1 MNNQQT
7 PRTGHSPRGSQ
18 SFSRN
23 SSNRNGGG
31 YRGGNAGGR
40 GRSGGGGYRG
50 GNSGGRSS
58 GGRGR
63 SGGGYKMSF
72 FNPDMFIKKAEEL
85 VATKPYEA
93 THTFSEFGFTDQL
106 ANAIAS
112 RNYTIPTQIQD
123 ETIPLV
129 LEGRDVVG
137 LSNTGTGKTAAFLL
151 PLINRAILNKRE
163 QVIIL
168 APTRELAV
176 QIEDELLQITQNKL
190 GVFSAICVGG
200 ANIHRQM
207 TRLRKHNQFI
217 IGTPGRIMDLM
228 KRRAISLEN
237 TRTIV
242 LDEADRMLDM
252 GFITDMKFIMSHMP
266 KERQTLFFSATMG
279 PKIKELVKDFLNDPI
294 TVSVIKSD
302 ASKNVDQD
310 VVRIDGRDKKELLKD
325 LLAQEDLEKILIFG
339 RTKHGVDELTRDI
352 SAWGH
357 RADCLHGNKS
367 HPQRE
372 RAVKRFKAGD
382 VSILVATDV
391 AARGIDINGITHV
404 INYELPDS
412 YEDYI
417 HRIGRTG
424 RAGKTGKALTFINR

>member
-7 PRTGHSPRGSQ
+7 PRTGRSPRGSH
-18 SFSRN
+18 SFNRN
-23 SSNRNGGG
+23 SS
-31 YRGGNAGGR
+31 RGGFRSGNNGGGR
-40 GRSGGGGYRG
+40 GRSGGNRSRRG
-50 GNSGGRSS
+50 GS
-58 GGRGR
+58 
-63 SGGGYKMSF
+63 GYKMSF
-72 FNPDMFIKKAEEL
+72 FNPDTFIKKAEIILDEK
-85 VATKPYEA
+85 AYEA

-106 ANAIAS
+106 AEAIAK

-151 PLINRAILNKRE
+151 PLINRCILNKRE
-163 QVIIL
+163 QVIVL

-176 QIEDELLQITQNKL
+176 QIEDEILQITQNKL

-252 GFITDMKFIMSHMP
+252 GFIGDMKFIMSHMP
-266 KERQTLFFSATMG
+266 EQRQTLFFSATME
-279 PKIKELVKDFLNDPI
+279 PKIKQLVNDFLKDPV
-294 TVSVIKSD
+294 TVSVIKQD
-302 ASKNVDQD
+302 AAKNVDQD
-310 VVRIDGRDKKELLKD
+310 VVRPDGREKKEILKD
-325 LLAQEDLEKILIFG
+325 LLTQEDLSKVLIFG
-339 RTKHGVDELTRDI
+339 RTKHGVDELTREI
-352 SAWGH
+352 SKWGH

-367 HPQRE
+367 HAQRE
-372 RAVKRFKAGD
+372 RAVKKFKGGE

-391 AARGIDINGITHV
+391 AARGIDISGITHV

-424 RAGKTGKALTFINR
+424 RAGKTGKALTFVGRS

>member
-1 MNNQQT
+1 
-7 PRTGHSPRGSQ
+7 
-18 SFSRN
+18 
-23 SSNRNGGG
+23 
-31 YRGGNAGGR
+31 
-40 GRSGGGGYRG
+40 
-50 GNSGGRSS
+50 
-58 GGRGR
+58 
-63 SGGGYKMSF
+63 
-72 FNPDMFIKKAEEL
+72 MFIKKAEEL

-129 LEGRDVVG
+129 LEGKDIVG

-266 KERQTLFFSATMG
+266 ADRQTLFFSATMG
-279 PKIKELVKDFLNDPI
+279 PKIKDLVKDFLKDPI

-352 SAWGH
+352 SGWGH

>member
-1 MNNQQT
+1 MNNQQA
-7 PRTGHSPRGSQ
+7 PRAGRSSRGSH
-18 SFSRN
+18 SFNRN
-23 SSNRNGGG
+23 SSGRSNGGF
-31 YRGGNAGGR
+31 RGGNGGGR
-40 GRSGGGGYRG
+40 GRSGGG
-50 GNSGGRSS
+50 N
-58 GGRGR
+58 RGR
-63 SGGGYKMSF
+63 RGGGGYKMSF
-72 FNPDMFIKKAEEL
+72 FNPETFIKKAEPIAES
-85 VATKPYEA
+85 APYAA

-106 ANAIAS
+106 AEAIAR

-176 QIEDELLQITQNKL
+176 QIEDEILQITQNRL

-252 GFITDMKFIMSHMP
+252 GFIGDMKFIMSHMP
-266 KERQTLFFSATMG
+266 EDRQTLFFSATME
-279 PKIKELVKDFLNDPI
+279 PKIKQLVNDFLKDPV
-294 TVSVIKSD
+294 TVSVIKQD
-302 ASKNVDQD
+302 AAKNVDQD
-310 VVRIDGRDKKELLKD
+310 VVRPDGRQKQEVLKELLT
-325 LLAQEDLEKILIFG
+325 QEDLEKVLIFG
-339 RTKHGVDELTRDI
+339 RTKHGVDELTREI
-352 SAWGH
+352 TKWGH

-424 RAGKTGKALTFINR
+424 RAGKTGKALTFVNR

>member
-7 PRTGHSPRGSQ
+7 RRSGHSPRGSH
-18 SFSRN
+18 SFNRN
-23 SSNRNGGG
+23 TSSRNGGG
-31 YRGGNAGGR
+31 GYRGGR
-40 GRSGGGGYRG
+40 GRSGGGYRG
-50 GNSGGRSS
+50 GNNGGRSGGR
-58 GGRGR
+58 R
-63 SGGGYKMSF
+63 GGGYKMSF
-72 FNPDMFIKKAEEL
+72 FNPDMFIKKAE
-85 VATKPYEA
+85 VAVETKPYDA

-106 ANAIAS
+106 AHAIAS

-176 QIEDELLQITQNKL
+176 QIEDELFQITQNKL

-207 TRLRKHNQFI
+207 SRLRKHNQFI

-252 GFITDMKFIMSHMP
+252 GFIGDMKFIMSHMP

-279 PKIKELVKDFLNDPI
+279 PKIKELVNDFLTNPI
-294 TVSVIKSD
+294 TVSVIKQD

-339 RTKHGVDELTRDI
+339 RTKHGVDELTRNI
-352 SAWGH
+352 SQWGH